1 MPRKVAVVTGASS
14 GIGLA
19 LTRHLLEKNWRVVA
33 ADIGDYP
40 MTDDIGETD
49 LLFVKTDVSSW
60 EDQHNLFKRT
70 QEWAAGD
77 TLSFLAANA
86 GTPDPPGSM
95 EMLLGKAT
103 ENTGALEKP
112 NTDAISVNIL
122 GEIYSLQLFA
132 HYVRLGHKS
141 GDDAAKPALAIL
153 TSSGAGLYPMP
164 SHPVYCA
171 SKHAVRWGREK
182 KIVQEI
188 LFCWI

>member
-1 MPRKVAVVTGASS
+1 MPRKVAIVTGASS

-40 MTDDIGETD
+40 MTDNADDIGEAN

-60 EDQHNLFKRT
+60 EDQRNLFERA

-77 TLSFLAANA
+77 ALSFLAANA
-86 GTPDPPGSM
+86 GAPDPPGSM
-95 EMLLGKAT
+95 EMLLGKVT

-132 HYVRLGHKS
+132 HYVRLGRKS
-141 GDDAAKPALAIL
+141 GNDASKPAVAVL

-171 SKHAVRWGREK
+171 SKHAVRLG
-182 KIVQEI
+182 
-188 LFCWI
+188 